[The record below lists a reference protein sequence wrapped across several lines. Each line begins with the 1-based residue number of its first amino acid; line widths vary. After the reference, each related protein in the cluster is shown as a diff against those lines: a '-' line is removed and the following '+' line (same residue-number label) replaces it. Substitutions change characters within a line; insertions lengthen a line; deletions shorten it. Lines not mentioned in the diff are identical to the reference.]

1 MTGFVTTFSGY
12 VMPAQ
17 CDHLGHMNVQHYF
30 ATVGEGVFAMQT
42 AFGLGPSQV
51 AARRL
56 SLAVVHTEASFKS
69 ELVAGDVIRLDSGVI
84 EVGTKSVTF
93 RHRLIRVEDEAIT
106 FDALFKTV
114 LLDLDKRTAVALPD
128 DIRAAV
134 LRHRITGAE
143 NP

>member
-1 MTGFVTTFSGY
+1 MSGFVTTFSGY

-30 ATVGEGVFAMQT
+30 ATVGEGVFVLQT
-42 AFGLGPSQV
+42 AFGLGPSQI

-56 SLAVVHTEASFKS
+56 SLAVVHTDATFKS

-93 RHRLIRVEDEAIT
+93 CHHLIRIEDEKVA
-106 FDALFKTV
+106 FEALFKTV
-114 LLDLDKRTAVALPD
+114 LLDLDSRTAVALPD

-134 LRHRITGAE
+134 LRHQISVTE

>member
-1 MTGFVTTFSGY
+1 MTGYMTTFAGY

-30 ATVGEGVFAMQT
+30 AAVGEGVFALQT

-56 SLAVVHTEASFKS
+56 SLAVVHTEATFKS
-69 ELVAGDVIRLDSGVI
+69 ELVAGDVIRLDSGVLA
-84 EVGTKSVTF
+84 VGTKSVTF
-93 RHRLIRVEDEAIT
+93 RHHLIRVEDGAIA

-114 LLDLDKRTAVALPD
+114 LLDLDSRTAIALPD

-134 LRHRITGAE
+134 LRHRITDAE